1 MSTDQIVDPNNE
13 HNIEEYVSIDFCIQ
27 VNSIY
32 LHLCSHIYM
41 EYNDEFCWNHGTV
54 NYTNWL
60 ITMRYDFHLLILL
73 QPSLFDFVNAN

>member
-41 EYNDEFCWNHGTV
+41 EYNDEFC
-54 NYTNWL
+54 
-60 ITMRYDFHLLILL
+60 
-73 QPSLFDFVNAN
+73 